1 MISMDNMTVQRYIYS
16 KNDKWGAFHFDLI
29 IKKEERTF
37 LWNVFKQNDAIKRV

>member
-1 MISMDNMTVQRYIYS
+1 MDNMAFQRYIYI

-29 IKKEERTF
+29 IKKKRRTF